1 MKIFALIDCNNFYV
15 SCERVFDPSLRNRP
29 VMVLSNNDGC
39 VIARSPE
46 VKKAGIKMGEPFFK
60 VKPLAKKLQIRVFSS
75 NYALYAD
82 MSSRVMK
89 IIADFFP
96 ETEIY
101 SIDESFALLDN
112 CVFDIEKYCTDI
124 KNKIYKYTGIPV
136 SIGIGQSKTMAKIAS
151 SIAKS
156 QGKTNVFSFVKNKNT
171 DNYLKNFNVEDIWGI
186 GRKSASYL
194 YSKGIKT
201 AYQLKNTPFNALK
214 SKMGINGLRT
224 IQELNNISCYPLE
237 SNPPASKSIRSSR
250 SFPNPVNN
258 KNSLKEAVST
268 FSSIAG
274 LKLRKQQSK
283 AKYLT
288 VFLMTDRFKTDF
300 KFLAK
305 TIDFDFPVNDDFSLV
320 NASLKGLDQIYSKSF
335 FYKKAGI
342 VLGNINH
349 EDFNQM
355 TFFNN
360 NNIEKKESVME
371 IFDKI
376 NDKFGKNTLKISSCG
391 INKSLGWQMRRKMCS
406 PLYTTSWND
415 LPKAR

>member
-29 VMVLSNNDGC
+29 VIVLSNNDGC

-46 VKKAGIKMGEPFFK
+46 AKKAGIKMGEPYFK
-60 VKPLAKKLQIRVFSS
+60 VKPLVKKLQIRVFSS

-82 MSSRVMK
+82 MSSRVMS
-89 IIADFFP
+89 IIADSFP

-112 CVFDIEKYCTDI
+112 CVFDIEKHCTNI
-124 KNKIYKYTGIPV
+124 KDKIYKYTGIPV
-136 SIGIGQSKTMAKIAS
+136 SIGIAQSKTMAKIAS

-156 QGKTNVFSFVKNKNT
+156 QAKTNVFSFIQNENT
-171 DNYLKNFNVEDIWGI
+171 DNYLKNFYVEDIWGI
-186 GRKSASYL
+186 GRKSSAYL

-201 AYQLKNTPFNALK
+201 AFQLKNANFNILK
-214 SKMGINGLRT
+214 NKLGINGLRT
-224 IQELNNISCYPLE
+224 IKELNNISSYPLE
-237 SNPPASKSIRSSR
+237 SNPAASKSIRSSR
-250 SFPNPVNN
+250 SFPKSLNN
-258 KNSLKEAVST
+258 KESLREAVSS

-274 LKLRKQQSK
+274 LKLRKQKSK
-283 AKYLT
+283 AGYLT

-342 VLGNINH
+342 VLGNISH

-360 NNIEKKESVME
+360 KDIEKKRSSY
-371 IFDKI
+371 
-376 NDKFGKNTLKISSCG
+376 GNT
-391 INKSLGWQMRRKMCS
+391 
-406 PLYTTSWND
+406 
-415 LPKAR
+415 